1 MQRADLFE
9 KTLMLGKIE
18 GGRRLGR
25 QRMSWLEGITDSADM
40 SLGKVQEMVMDR
52 MAWRPVVHGIAKSR
66 TWLNN
71 WTELN
76 WINSERIFLVYFLV
90 CNAWHIISIQ
100 QTLIEWIML
109 SQQRPFFFFFF
120 KAPYIAT
127 TNQKI
132 SPGDTMVYWRKQR
145 LTKLTVWN
153 YRQSYNLKSADYSAT
168 ASWKAAK
175 MSIEIN
181 PEC

>member
-25 QRMSWLEGITDSADM
+25 QRMSWLDGITDSANM

-66 TWLNN
+66 TWLTN

-90 CNAWHIISIQ
+90 CYAWHIISVQ

-109 SQQRPFFFFFF
+109 SQQRPFFLKPHTLLQQIKRSVEETPWFIEEN
-120 KAPYIAT
+120 KDWQSLQSET
-127 TNQKI
+127 TDKVI
-132 SPGDTMVYWRKQR
+132 
-145 LTKLTVWN
+145 VWN
-153 YRQSYNLKSADYSAT
+153 LQTTQPQPVERQPKCL
-168 ASWKAAK
+168 
-175 MSIEIN
+175 
-181 PEC
+181 